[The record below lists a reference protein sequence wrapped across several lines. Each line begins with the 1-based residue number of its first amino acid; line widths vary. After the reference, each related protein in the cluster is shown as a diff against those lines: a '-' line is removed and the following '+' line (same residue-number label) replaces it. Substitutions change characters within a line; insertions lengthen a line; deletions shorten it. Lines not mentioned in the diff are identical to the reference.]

1 MTGALVLT
9 SPIFSTESD
18 SSLEPLHSTI
28 VVGSV
33 QVAAT
38 LVAALLVERAGRRLL
53 LGVSGSLMAASLAA
67 LLVYFLFHK
76 ELDVS
81 NSWTP
86 ARA

>member
-1 MTGALVLT
+1 MH
-9 SPIFSTESD
+9 
-18 SSLEPLHSTI
+18 SSI

-67 LLVYFLFHK
+67 LVVYFLFHGN
-76 ELDVS
+76 LGVS
-81 NSWTP
+81 VQPWRKSHGVHIFP
-86 ARA
+86 